1 MVVITKNFYITLG
14 LAFCVLVVGRF
25 LFRDSEID
33 LFATLMLAVVGGL
46 SLLHFLD
53 DRQYRRE
60 HEEQKREEIRRRL
73 RV

>member
-14 LAFCVLVVGRF
+14 LAFCVLLVGRF
-25 LFRDSEID
+25 LFRDSEIG

-53 DRQYRRE
+53 NRQHRRE
-60 HEEQKREEIRRRL
+60 REEQRLEEIRRSL
-73 RV
+73 KV